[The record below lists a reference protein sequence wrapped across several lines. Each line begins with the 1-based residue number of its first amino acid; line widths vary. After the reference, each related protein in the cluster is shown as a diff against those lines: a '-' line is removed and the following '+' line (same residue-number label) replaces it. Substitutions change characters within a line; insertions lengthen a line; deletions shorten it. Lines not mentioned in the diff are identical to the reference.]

1 MTGIKTG
8 RTATA
13 ATETTMASMPL
24 TRRQFA
30 QALTG
35 GLATMALGSLFG
47 CAPQQAAA
55 AEAYETVDFDVVVLG
70 GGGAGVTAAGQ
81 AAAAGAKTVLLEKMA
96 WLAGSSS
103 LALGT
108 FYGAGT
114 QLQKAAGIEDDPSG
128 LLDYFLSRGGDK
140 LDYDVQKFC
149 AEHFGETIDWL
160 TGELGVPFKE
170 TVSKKGKD
178 PVPRGH
184 NCVNNAMD
192 ALSAVTAYAQEHG
205 AEFHFGTTVES
216 LVVDDGGAAAGVLAK
231 RGNGSTVLYNAK
243 NVIVSTGGFCRN
255 VEMIDGYCP
264 DYSGVYT
271 EVGVGCTGE
280 GLQMGLDIGAD
291 YVGHG
296 GTNGILACP
305 VEPGQSKL
313 ISNKALWINSKG
325 ERFANEAGQ
334 THDIYYDVAHF
345 DDQKFFA
352 VYDQA
357 MVDALDED
365 LRSKLDF
372 GLEQGMFAKADTVA
386 EAAAALGIDGAA
398 AQTALD
404 AYNELAAS
412 GEDTQFKKKAEN
424 LVPLAEAPFYVL
436 TMGVCTH
443 GSFGGYRVNTEFQV
457 LDTDGQPI
465 PHLYAA
471 GEVCCG
477 TFIYD
482 DYPAGLRG
490 AAGWYCVRCRAYSE
504 SMYSTRLPTVS
515 RPSGSPKSTSQASS
529 RSQISSTMSS
539 ESMPSESNVELSSTV
554 LGSMS
559 RFSSRMVLMVSMVA
573 MPLLSSSF
581 GGTHCIGQRAKS

>member
-1 MTGIKTG
+1 MMTGIKTG
-8 RTATA
+8 RSATQP
-13 ATETTMASMPL
+13 TRASVPL

-30 QALTG
+30 QAMTG
-35 GLATMALGSLFG
+35 GLATLALGGLFG

-55 AEAYETVDFDVVVLG
+55 AEAHETMDYDVVVLG

-81 AAAAGAKTVLLEKMA
+81 AAAAGAKTVLVEKMA

-103 LALGT
+103 LAIGT
-108 FYGAGT
+108 LYGAGT
-114 QLQKAAGIEDDPSG
+114 KLQKEAGIEDTPEG
-128 LLDYFLSRGGDK
+128 LLEYFLSRGGDK

-160 TGELGVPFKE
+160 YEDLKVPFKE

-184 NCVNNAMD
+184 NCSNNAMD
-192 ALSAVTAYAQEHG
+192 YLRAVTAYAQEQG

-216 LVVDDGGAAAGVLAK
+216 LVVDEGGAVTGVLAK

-243 NVIVSTGGFCRN
+243 NVIVATGGFCRN
-255 VEMIDGYCP
+255 ADMIDEYMP

-280 GLQMGLDIGAD
+280 GLRMGLDIGAD

-357 MVDALDED
+357 MVDALDDD
-365 LRSKLDF
+365 LRSKFEF
-372 GLEQGMFAKADTVA
+372 GLEQGMFAQGDTVA

-398 AQTALD
+398 AQAALD
-404 AYNELAAS
+404 GYNELAAA
-412 GEDTQFKKKAEN
+412 GEDAQFKKKAEV
-424 LVPLAEAPFYVL
+424 LVPLTEAPYYVL

-457 LDTDGQPI
+457 RDTNGQPI

-482 DYPAGLRG
+482 DYPAGGCGLNWSYTSGRYSG
-490 AAGWYCVRCRAYSE
+490 KNAAKAA
-504 SMYSTRLPTVS
+504 L
-515 RPSGSPKSTSQASS
+515 A
-529 RSQISSTMSS
+529 
-539 ESMPSESNVELSSTV
+539 
-554 LGSMS
+554 
-559 RFSSRMVLMVSMVA
+559 
-573 MPLLSSSF
+573 
-581 GGTHCIGQRAKS
+581 

>member
-1 MTGIKTG
+1 
-8 RTATA
+8 
-13 ATETTMASMPL
+13 MPL

-55 AEAYETVDFDVVVLG
+55 AEAHETVDFDVVVLG

-103 LALGT
+103 LAIGT

-184 NCVNNAMD
+184 NCANNAMD
-192 ALSAVTAYAQEHG
+192 ALRAVTAYAQEHG

-216 LVVDDGGAAAGVLAK
+216 LVVDDGGAVTGVLAK

-255 VEMIDGYCP
+255 VEMIDEYCP

-291 YVGHG
+291 YVP
-296 GTNGILACP
+296 TRPARRTTSTTTWRTSTIRSSSRCTTRPWWTRLTRICAANSTSAWSRACSRRPTRWPRRLQRLA
-305 VEPGQSKL
+305 S
-313 ISNKALWINSKG
+313 
-325 ERFANEAGQ
+325 
-334 THDIYYDVAHF
+334 
-345 DDQKFFA
+345 
-352 VYDQA
+352 
-357 MVDALDED
+357 
-365 LRSKLDF
+365 
-372 GLEQGMFAKADTVA
+372 
-386 EAAAALGIDGAA
+386 
-398 AQTALD
+398 TALRR
-404 AYNELAAS
+404 
-412 GEDTQFKKKAEN
+412 K
-424 LVPLAEAPFYVL
+424 
-436 TMGVCTH
+436 
-443 GSFGGYRVNTEFQV
+443 R
-457 LDTDGQPI
+457 
-465 PHLYAA
+465 
-471 GEVCCG
+471 
-477 TFIYD
+477 
-482 DYPAGLRG
+482 R
-490 AAGWYCVRCRAYSE
+490 
-504 SMYSTRLPTVS
+504 STRTTSWL
-515 RPSGSPKSTSQASS
+515 RPARTPSS
-529 RSQISSTMSS
+529 RRRPRISFRSRRLPST
-539 ESMPSESNVELSSTV
+539 
-554 LGSMS
+554 
-559 RFSSRMVLMVSMVA
+559 
-573 MPLLSSSF
+573 
-581 GGTHCIGQRAKS
+581 C

>member
-1 MTGIKTG
+1 MTGTSKKN
-8 RTATA
+8 A
-13 ATETTMASMPL
+13 AAMPL

-55 AEAYETVDFDVVVLG
+55 AEAHETVDYDVVVLG

-103 LALGT
+103 LAIGT

-114 QLQKAAGIEDDPSG
+114 QLQKDAGIEDDPAG
-128 LLDYFLSRGGDK
+128 LLEYFLSRGGDK

-184 NCVNNAMD
+184 NCANNAMD
-192 ALSAVTAYAQEHG
+192 ALRAVTAYAQEHG

-216 LVVDDGGAAAGVLAK
+216 LVVDPSGAVTGVLAK
-231 RGNGSTVLYNAK
+231 RGNGSVVCYNAK
-243 NVIVSTGGFCRN
+243 SVIVSTGGFCRN
-255 VEMIDGYCP
+255 VEMIDEYCP
-264 DYSGVYT
+264 DYTGVYT

-280 GLQMGLDIGAD
+280 GLRMGLDIGAD

-313 ISNKALWINSKG
+313 ISNKALWVNSLG

-352 VYDQA
+352 VYDQS
-357 MVDALDED
+357 MVESLDDD
-365 LRSKLDF
+365 LRSKLEF

-386 EAAAALGIDGAA
+386 EAASALGIDGAA
-398 AQTALD
+398 AQATLD
-404 AYNELAAS
+404 AYNDLAAA

-424 LVPLAEAPFYVL
+424 LIPLTAAPYYVL

-443 GSFGGYRVNTEFQV
+443 GSFGGYRVNTDFQV

-465 PHLYAA
+465 QNLYAA

-482 DYPAGLRG
+482 DYPAGGCGLN
-490 AAGWYCVRCRAYSE
+490 WSY
-504 SMYSTRLPTVS
+504 T
-515 RPSGSPKSTSQASS
+515 SG
-529 RSQISSTMSS
+529 
-539 ESMPSESNVELSSTV
+539 
-554 LGSMS
+554 
-559 RFSSRMVLMVSMVA
+559 RFSGA
-573 MPLLSSSF
+573 NA
-581 GGTHCIGQRAKS
+581 AKAAIA

>member
-1 MTGIKTG
+1 M
-8 RTATA
+8 
-13 ATETTMASMPL
+13 
-24 TRRQFA
+24 
-30 QALTG
+30 
-35 GLATMALGSLFG
+35 
-47 CAPQQAAA
+47 
-55 AEAYETVDFDVVVLG
+55 
-70 GGGAGVTAAGQ
+70 
-81 AAAAGAKTVLLEKMA
+81 
-96 WLAGSSS
+96 
-103 LALGT
+103 
-108 FYGAGT
+108 
-114 QLQKAAGIEDDPSG
+114 
-128 LLDYFLSRGGDK
+128 
-140 LDYDVQKFC
+140 
-149 AEHFGETIDWL
+149 
-160 TGELGVPFKE
+160 
-170 TVSKKGKD
+170 
-178 PVPRGH
+178 PRGH

-471 GEVCCG
+471 GEFGGIASNMYQGGGNMAECMIFGKV
-477 TFIYD
+477 
-482 DYPAGLRG
+482 AGAN
-490 AAGWYCVRCRAYSE
+490 AAAKKDP
-504 SMYSTRLPTVS
+504 LPTYAVAAVESSPTYLPGKETDMAEEKSYDTSENEYVGKGQGIGGDVVVKVTMDGDKMSAIEVLEQSETPDIGGKALESLPQTVLDAQSVDVDAVS
-515 RPSGSPKSTSQASS
+515 GATTTSKAFFAAVTEALGQAS
-529 RSQISSTMSS
+529 
-539 ESMPSESNVELSSTV
+539 
-554 LGSMS
+554 
-559 RFSSRMVLMVSMVA
+559 
-573 MPLLSSSF
+573 
-581 GGTHCIGQRAKS
+581 

>member
-35 GLATMALGSLFG
+35 GLATMALGGLFG
-47 CAPQQAAA
+47 CAPAAA
-55 AEAYETVDFDVVVLG
+55 TRGRAYETVDFDVVVLG

-291 YVGHG
+291 YVGH
-296 GTNGILACP
+296 TAARASSP
-305 VEPGQSKL
+305 VPWSRASRSSSATRRCGSTPRASASPTRPARRTTSTTTWRTSTIRSSSRCTTRPWWTRRRDPQ
-313 ISNKALWINSKG
+313 
-325 ERFANEAGQ
+325 
-334 THDIYYDVAHF
+334 
-345 DDQKFFA
+345 
-352 VYDQA
+352 QA
-357 MVDALDED
+357 RLQP
-365 LRSKLDF
+365 
-372 GLEQGMFAKADTVA
+372 EQGMFAKADTVA

-398 AQTALD
+398 AQTA
-404 AYNELAAS
+404 A
-412 GEDTQFKKKAEN
+412 T
-424 LVPLAEAPFYVL
+424 
-436 TMGVCTH
+436 
-443 GSFGGYRVNTEFQV
+443 
-457 LDTDGQPI
+457 
-465 PHLYAA
+465 
-471 GEVCCG
+471 
-477 TFIYD
+477 
-482 DYPAGLRG
+482 
-490 AAGWYCVRCRAYSE
+490 
-504 SMYSTRLPTVS
+504 
-515 RPSGSPKSTSQASS
+515 
-529 RSQISSTMSS
+529 
-539 ESMPSESNVELSSTV
+539 
-554 LGSMS
+554 
-559 RFSSRMVLMVSMVA
+559 
-573 MPLLSSSF
+573 
-581 GGTHCIGQRAKS
+581 

>member
-13 ATETTMASMPL
+13 ATETTMASMLL

-482 DYPAGLRG
+482 DYPAGGCGLN
-490 AAGWYCVRCRAYSE
+490 WSY
-504 SMYSTRLPTVS
+504 T
-515 RPSGSPKSTSQASS
+515 SG
-529 RSQISSTMSS
+529 
-539 ESMPSESNVELSSTV
+539 
-554 LGSMS
+554 
-559 RFSSRMVLMVSMVA
+559 RFSGA
-573 MPLLSSSF
+573 NA
-581 GGTHCIGQRAKS
+581 AKAALA

>member
-1 MTGIKTG
+1 MMTGIKTG
-8 RTATA
+8 RSATQP
-13 ATETTMASMPL
+13 TRASVPL

-30 QALTG
+30 QAMTG
-35 GLATMALGSLFG
+35 GLATLALGGLFG

-55 AEAYETVDFDVVVLG
+55 AEAHETMDYDVVVLG

-81 AAAAGAKTVLLEKMA
+81 AAAAGAKTVLVEKMA

-103 LALGT
+103 LAIGT
-108 FYGAGT
+108 LYGAGT
-114 QLQKAAGIEDDPSG
+114 KLQKEAGIEDTPEG
-128 LLDYFLSRGGDK
+128 LLEYFLSRGGDK

-184 NCVNNAMD
+184 NCANNAMD
-192 ALSAVTAYAQEHG
+192 ALRAVTAYAQEHG

-216 LVVDDGGAAAGVLAK
+216 LVVDDGGAVTGVLAK

-243 NVIVSTGGFCRN
+243 NAIVSTGGFCRN
-255 VEMIDGYCP
+255 VEMIDEYCP

-334 THDIYYDVAHF
+334 TRTTSTTTWRTSTI
-345 DDQKFFA
+345 
-352 VYDQA
+352 
-357 MVDALDED
+357 
-365 LRSKLDF
+365 RSSSRCTTRPWWTRL
-372 GLEQGMFAKADTVA
+372 TRIC
-386 EAAAALGIDGAA
+386 AASSTSAWSRACSRRPTRWPRRRQRSAS
-398 AQTALD
+398 TAL
-404 AYNELAAS
+404 
-412 GEDTQFKKKAEN
+412 
-424 LVPLAEAPFYVL
+424 
-436 TMGVCTH
+436 
-443 GSFGGYRVNTEFQV
+443 R
-457 LDTDGQPI
+457 
-465 PHLYAA
+465 
-471 GEVCCG
+471 
-477 TFIYD
+477 
-482 DYPAGLRG
+482 R
-490 AAGWYCVRCRAYSE
+490 RRR
-504 SMYSTRLPTVS
+504 STRTTSWPRPARTPSS
-515 RPSGSPKSTSQASS
+515 RRRPRTSS
-529 RSQISSTMSS
+529 RSRRLPST
-539 ESMPSESNVELSSTV
+539 
-554 LGSMS
+554 
-559 RFSSRMVLMVSMVA
+559 
-573 MPLLSSSF
+573 
-581 GGTHCIGQRAKS
+581 C

>member
-334 THDIYYDVAHF
+334 THDKIGRAH
-345 DDQKFFA
+345 
-352 VYDQA
+352 V
-357 MVDALDED
+357 
-365 LRSKLDF
+365 
-372 GLEQGMFAKADTVA
+372 
-386 EAAAALGIDGAA
+386 
-398 AQTALD
+398 
-404 AYNELAAS
+404 
-412 GEDTQFKKKAEN
+412 
-424 LVPLAEAPFYVL
+424 
-436 TMGVCTH
+436 
-443 GSFGGYRVNTEFQV
+443 
-457 LDTDGQPI
+457 
-465 PHLYAA
+465 
-471 GEVCCG
+471 
-477 TFIYD
+477 
-482 DYPAGLRG
+482 
-490 AAGWYCVRCRAYSE
+490 
-504 SMYSTRLPTVS
+504 
-515 RPSGSPKSTSQASS
+515 
-529 RSQISSTMSS
+529 
-539 ESMPSESNVELSSTV
+539 
-554 LGSMS
+554 
-559 RFSSRMVLMVSMVA
+559 
-573 MPLLSSSF
+573 
-581 GGTHCIGQRAKS
+581 